1 MRKKSAGKK
10 QQTMVRPAMDMTVH
24 PTGPPSIS
32 VGAIVGI
39 IAMHRS
45 WTKPLGLLQ
54 LFFSGLV

>member
-1 MRKKSAGKK
+1 
-10 QQTMVRPAMDMTVH
+10 MDMTVH

-54 LFFSGLV
+54 LFFSGLA